1 MPAILFKFLLA
12 ILLGAIIGYIT
23 NDVAIWMLFHPHE
36 KKWIL
41 HGVIPKNQS
50 RLAEAIGDMVAQNL
64 LDTETLKA
72 SLLTDETFGK
82 IRLGLAEALH
92 RVRQEERTLRQILEE
107 QAGAE
112 TVTVY
117 SNQLAAQAA
126 SFITSKITEEKV
138 GKLLLQ
144 YGSRA
149 ISAKQKTS
157 FFDTLWSFKMSDAK
171 MTEIGNEID
180 LLIAEKAPELL
191 ESRISGIEEEML
203 SFRVCDLYQRYEDKE
218 EALLDKAVEVIRTLL
233 EDNMERLMREINLR
247 QIVVDKIN
255 DLNPAELEQLL
266 KEVIAKELSFIV
278 WAGAAL
284 GALMGIVQGIINLF

>member
-149 ISAKQKTS
+149 ISSKQKTS

>member
-50 RLAEAIGDMVAQNL
+50 RLAQAIGDMVAQNL

-180 LLIAEKAPELL
+180 LLIAAKAPELL

>member
-50 RLAEAIGDMVAQNL
+50 RLAQAIGDMVAQNL

-112 TVTVY
+112 TVMVY

>member
-50 RLAEAIGDMVAQNL
+50 RLAQAIGDMVAQNL

-117 SNQLAAQAA
+117 SNQLAAQVA

>member
-191 ESRISGIEEEML
+191 ESRISDIEEEML

>member
-50 RLAEAIGDMVAQNL
+50 RLAQAIGDMVAQNL